1 MASIPLDPFKKVF
14 EEFAKELGPR
24 GMIDFVQSMDK
35 AQSAHKEA
43 KKVRL
48 PAKIDMKDVLSMY
61 PDNIVEGIA
70 QEWDLGQNKTKSRL
84 IEEIT
89 DVMDTEIPMVIDES
103 SRAERRALRYIA
115 EHDNLEIRKARRV
128 LNKSLIQPEFVDPDD
143 SGMFDA
149 FMEVYTRMGVLIVG
163 VREVQGR
170 DREIVTM
177 ASDVKRIVARHT
189 GWKIALDQDVP
200 AGRGVGRP
208 SVAGG
213 KRQTGPSR
221 GRKQKPEFSIVG
233 MPLDAP
239 PSGRPSSIFKRGG
252 LEVKEGDVITDPFEA
267 MTAYAVGKY
276 RREFEA
282 ERKRCPYST
291 EGLPETLA
299 FKQHMTWFLAERIN
313 PVTGTTIVEEF
324 VKETVTDKKTARMLM
339 ELTNLFFDK
348 FEVKEHRGGDIIAY
362 GTNTR
367 KTYRIVTNTGPLL
380 YPVGS
385 MFMGRIHPYGDKYK
399 TCGITSR
406 YMGEP

>member
-1 MASIPLDPFKKVF
+1 MDLFKKVF
-14 EEFAKELGPR
+14 EEFAKEVGPQ
-24 GMIDFVQSMDK
+24 GMVDFVQSMDE
-35 AQSAHKEA
+35 AQSAHEEA

-48 PAKIDMKDVLSMY
+48 PARIDMKDVLSMY

-70 QEWDLGQNKTKSRL
+70 QEWELGENKTKSRL

-89 DVMDTEIPMVIDES
+89 DVMDSEIPIVIDEA
-103 SRAERRALRYIA
+103 SREERRALRYIA

-149 FMEVYTRMGVLIVG
+149 FMEVYIRMGILIVG
-163 VREVQGR
+163 VRKVRGR

-200 AGRGVGRP
+200 AGRGAGRP
-208 SVAGG
+208 RVAGG
-213 KRQTGPSR
+213 KRRTGPSR
-221 GRKQKPEFSIVG
+221 GREPEFSIVG

-239 PSGRPSSIFKRGG
+239 PPGRPGSIFKRGG

-267 MTAYAVGKY
+267 MTAYAIGKY

-291 EGLPETLA
+291 EGLPDTLA

-313 PVTGTTIVEEF
+313 PATGATIIEEF

-339 ELTNLFFDK
+339 EITNLFFDK
-348 FEVKEHRGGDIIAY
+348 FEVKEHRGDDIIAY

-367 KTYRIVTNTGPLL
+367 KTYRIVTNGGPFL

-385 MFMGRIHPYGDKYK
+385 RLEGRIHPYGDKYK
-399 TCGITSR
+399 TCGIINR
-406 YMGEP
+406 YIDKP